1 MSMVTDYAAMI
12 LHRERAGRLLAE
24 VEAGRQR
31 DEARAARKGR
41 SGRTGSGT
49 DGTGSPNPAESEWI
63 RAA

>member
-24 VEAGRQR
+24 AEAGRRR
-31 DEARAARKGR
+31 DAARAARERHPGR
-41 SGRTGSGT
+41 DS
-49 DGTGSPNPAESEWI
+49 DGTGSPNPTDPEWV